1 MKIALFTENSYAGGL
16 DTVITTLIDTWPR
29 HESGSGGGEED
40 EFVLI
45 CNRSH
50 PGLGVIERRLARPL
64 KIVAHDAPLHWEWVA
79 LFDRPWIPG
88 PARKI
93 LSVLSR
99 YPFFLYWLFK
109 AKTLLAR
116 EAPDRLLVVNGGY
129 PAGDSCRAAASAW
142 PRAAPG
148 KPPCVF
154 NFHNLA
160 VAPRAWERR
169 IEGIVDGLVLG
180 GTGVFVAVS
189 KACAAS
195 MGNRPAIAGSGRV
208 THIHNGI
215 AQAGPAGASPH
226 EIREGLGIPPAAP
239 LCLMLGTYEPRKGH
253 AFLLGAFKRVLKE
266 RPDAVLV
273 ICGHGYPDDMKR
285 VRALVDNMGLGKS
298 VRLEGF
304 REDAAA
310 LIEAADVLT
319 VSSQA
324 FESFG
329 LTIVEAMARATPVV
343 ATDVGGIPEVIGDD
357 EGGYCLPA
365 TDEAGFAAKIVC
377 LLKDGG
383 LRKQMGEKGRRRFL
397 ERFTAQRM
405 AREYASLVWRE
416 T

>member
-1 MKIALFTENSYAGGL
+1 MKIVLFTENSYAGGL
-16 DTVITTLIDTWPR
+16 DTVIATLIDAWPR
-29 HESGSGGGEED
+29 NENEGGEGD

-50 PGLGVIERRLARPL
+50 PGLDVIERRLARPV

-79 LFDRPWIPG
+79 LFDRPGIPG
-88 PARKI
+88 PVRKV

-109 AKTLLAR
+109 AKTLLAG
-116 EAPDRLLVVNGGY
+116 EAADRLLVVNGGY
-129 PAGDSCRAAASAW
+129 PAGDSCRAAACVW
-142 PRAAPG
+142 PWAAPG

-160 VAPRAWERR
+160 VAPRGWERW
-169 IEGIVDGLVLG
+169 IEGVVDGLVLR

-189 KACAAS
+189 KACAGS
-195 MGNRPAIAGSGRV
+195 MANRPVIAGSGRV

-215 AQAGPAGASPH
+215 AEFEPPSARPH
-226 EIREGLGIPPAAP
+226 EIREGLDIPAAAP

-253 AFLLGAFKRVLKE
+253 AFLLGAFKRVLKD
-266 RPDAVLV
+266 RPDAFLV
-273 ICGHGYPDDMKR
+273 ICGHGAPGDVKR
-285 VRALVDNMGLGKS
+285 VRALVDGMGLGEN

-304 REDAAA
+304 REDVAA
-310 LIEAADVLT
+310 LIEAAHILA

-343 ATDVGGIPEVIGDD
+343 ATDVGGIPEVIGED

-365 TDEAGFAAKIVC
+365 ADEAGFAARIVC
-377 LLKDGG
+377 LLEDEG
-383 LRKQMGEKGRRRFL
+383 LRKRMGEKGRRRFL
-397 ERFTAQRM
+397 ERFTARRM